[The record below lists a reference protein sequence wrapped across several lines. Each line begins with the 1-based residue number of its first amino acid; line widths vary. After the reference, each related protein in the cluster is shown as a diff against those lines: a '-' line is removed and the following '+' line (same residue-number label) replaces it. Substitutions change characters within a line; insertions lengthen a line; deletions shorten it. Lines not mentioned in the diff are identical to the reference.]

1 MFYYGISDGSLHCL
15 YDIQKYQ
22 DCCVWGFYVVVIL
35 LLFFFL
41 KTKTK
46 KQNINK
52 NLDWKNME
60 EKFNVSKWYLRSEG
74 ESSTVFYITVWKQNA
89 RENIYKLGAVPQL
102 LAVKVLFPLQVT

>member
-1 MFYYGISDGSLHCL
+1 MALVMGRCTVCMTSKSIR
-15 YDIQKYQ
+15 I
-22 DCCVWGFYVVVIL
+22 VVCEVFL
-35 LLFFFL
+35 LLLYCCCFFFL
-41 KTKTK
+41 KNKTKTK

>member
-1 MFYYGISDGSLHCL
+1 
-15 YDIQKYQ
+15 
-22 DCCVWGFYVVVIL
+22 
-35 LLFFFL
+35 
-41 KTKTK
+41 
-46 KQNINK
+46 
-52 NLDWKNME
+52 ME